1 MTIAY
6 WCVLAAALIPYFTV
20 GFAKSRR
27 DFDNARPRQW
37 LARLEG
43 WRARA
48 HWAHQNAFEAFP
60 PFAAAV
66 IIAHLAG
73 APQGRVDALA
83 LAFVAARVAYS
94 AFYILDRPALR
105 TVVWTVGIACVIG
118 LFVAAAL

>member
-1 MTIAY
+1 MTTAY
-6 WCVLAAALIPYFTV
+6 WCVLAAALLPYLTV
-20 GFAKSRR
+20 AFAKSRG
-27 DFDNARPRQW
+27 DFDNAAPRAW

-66 IIAHLAG
+66 IIAHLAQ
-73 APQGRVDALA
+73 APQNRVDALA
-83 LAFVAARVAYS
+83 LGFVAARLLYS

-105 TVVWTVGIACVIG
+105 SLVWTAGFACVVG
-118 LFVAAAL
+118 LFVIAA

>member
-6 WCVLAAALIPYFTV
+6 WCVLAAALLPYLTV
-20 GFAKSRR
+20 GLAKSRR
-27 DFDNARPRQW
+27 DFDNARPREW
-37 LARLEG
+37 LARLTG

-73 APQGRVDALA
+73 APQGRIDALA
-83 LAFVAARVAYS
+83 LTFVAARLAYA

-105 TVVWTVGIACVIG
+105 TAVWLAGIACVIG